1 MKRVVGVLLV
11 LAVVAAGVWIFWPSE
26 PPRPRGPLARV
37 VTLAGAGARA
47 VPAPLGDPF
56 GVAADEEGT
65 IFVADGIA
73 GQIFRLAKD
82 APPAVVASGLD
93 MPSAVAVAP
102 DGALV
107 VANTGAHTVV
117 RVDPETGA
125 VEVVA
130 GAAGASGLV
139 DGTRGDARFF
149 GPVGVA
155 VAADGTV
162 FVADTYNDRLRAI
175 APDGTVRTLGGPFD
189 TPCGVAVAPDG
200 ALFVADT
207 GSGQILRVA
216 PDGATSAF
224 VGPDGGLDEPTALAF
239 LDPATLV
246 VADSGGSRL
255 AAVDLGGPVVAVR
268 SLFDQ
273 QLVFPTGV
281 ARTPEGDLVVADG
294 GAGLVRA
301 VVPEESDR
309 VDVAAPPPIDAD
321 EIRSA
326 VASRWPFDPP
336 ERLRELAA
344 TFGEIR
350 GERVEE
356 KDVWLH
362 NGLDVPGRYGET
374 VHAMYA
380 ERVTRPIAVEGTGG
394 PRERLRLPLFGYIHM
409 RVGRDQDDRPFESTP
424 FLFDRDEKGRVTRAR
439 VPRGARIA
447 AGDPVGSLNNQNH
460 VHLLAGQ
467 PGREVNLLTALDLP
481 GLVDTVAPVV
491 ERVEVVDGR
500 VLVEAYDRHDGNAPS
515 RKLGVYRVEVA
526 LVDAE
531 GRATPAGAL
540 VFDRMPDDPH
550 AGKTIYAEGS
560 NSGYTGRTRFVYAAS
575 GPAPLDLSGAASVRV
590 TVSDVFGNRTT
601 VERAV
606 GGSRPFPGRAAW
618 RVHAPARRASSP
630 PPRRRGG
637 SGRQIQPGFTGLL
650 SCGFSRLRSEPLAE
664 AASREAQ

>member
-1 MKRVVGVLLV
+1 VVSGQWSVVSQRFRLTTDHSGKVPAMKRVVGVLLV
-11 LAVVAAGVWIFWPSE
+11 LAIVGIGVWVFMPRK
-26 PPRPRGPLARV
+26 PPKPRGPLARV

-56 GVAADEEGT
+56 GVAVDEDGA
-65 IFVADGIA
+65 IFVADGTA
-73 GQIFRLAKD
+73 GQIFRLPEE
-82 APPAVVASGLD
+82 APPAVVVSGLD
-93 MPSAVAVAP
+93 MPSAIAVTP

-107 VANTGAHTVV
+107 VANTGAHTIV
-117 RVDPETGA
+117 RVDPKTGA

-130 GAAGASGLV
+130 GAPGASGLV

-149 GPVGVA
+149 GPIGVA

-175 APDGTVRTLGGPFD
+175 APDGTVSTLGGPFD

-207 GSGQILRVA
+207 GSGQILRVT
-216 PDGATSAF
+216 PDGATLPIA
-224 VGPDGGLDEPTALAF
+224 GRDAGLDEPTAIAF
-239 LDPATLV
+239 LDASTLV
-246 VADSGGSRL
+246 VADAGGSRL
-255 AAVDLGGPVVAVR
+255 TAVGLGGGTAVVRPLVDER
-268 SLFDQ
+268 F
-273 QLVFPTGV
+273 VFPTGV
-281 ARTPEGDLVVADG
+281 ARTPEGDVVVADG

-301 VVPEESDR
+301 AVPADSGR
-309 VDVAAPPPIDAD
+309 VDVAVPPPIDAD
-321 EIRSA
+321 EIRAA
-326 VASRWPFDPP
+326 VVPRWPFDPP

-350 GERVEE
+350 GERVED

-380 ERVTRPIAVEGTGG
+380 ERVTRPIAIEGTGG

-409 RVGRDQDDRPFESTP
+409 RVGRDESDRPFENTP
-424 FLFDRDEKGRVTRAR
+424 FLFDRDETGRVTRVR

-447 AGDPVGSLNNQNH
+447 AGAPVGSLNNQNH
-460 VHLLAGQ
+460 IHLLAGQ

-491 ERVEVVDGR
+491 ERVEVADGR

-526 LVDAE
+526 LVDAGGQE
-531 GRATPAGAL
+531 AAAGAL
-540 VFDRMPDDPH
+540 VFDRMPDDPR
-550 AGKTIYAEGS
+550 AGKTLYAEGS

-575 GPAPLDLSGAASVRV
+575 GPTPLDLTRAATVRV

-601 VERAV
+601 VDTAV
-606 GGSRPFPGRAAW
+606 GGAG
-618 RVHAPARRASSP
+618 
-630 PPRRRGG
+630 
-637 SGRQIQPGFTGLL
+637 Q
-650 SCGFSRLRSEPLAE
+650 
-664 AASREAQ
+664 